1 MPEISEEQKQQDQR
15 LAEKM
20 AQVKNKIF
28 ILSGKG
34 GVGKSTV
41 AVNLAYAL
49 ALEGSQV
56 GLMDVDV
63 HGPNIAKMLGIED
76 KTLTGS
82 QQAMEPVEVIPGLKA
97 VSLALAGND
106 ADTPFIWRGPLKTG
120 LIRQFLAD
128 VEWGPLDYLIVDTP
142 PGTGDEPLSAIQ
154 NVPEPTGGVIV
165 TTPQD
170 VALLDS
176 RKSVNFARKLDLPV
190 LGIVENMSGFACPH
204 CGKEIPIFGKGGGE
218 KAAQEMGVP
227 FLGALPLDP
236 AVVVSGD
243 QGRPFSNGDG
253 EPSPVTEAA
262 RGVIARMREIIRG
275 RKGRPAPGPGSE
287 VRRRRASSVG
297 QGASP

>member
-1 MPEISEEQKQQDQR
+1 MEEQQNPQQKREEEQKQQEAR

-20 AQVKNKIF
+20 GQVKNKIF
-28 ILSGKG
+28 VLSGKG

-41 AVNLAYAL
+41 AVNMAYAL
-49 ALEGSQV
+49 ALEGFQV
-56 GLMDVDV
+56 GLMDVDI

-97 VSLALAGND
+97 VSLALAGSD

-154 NVPEPTGGVIV
+154 LVPEPTGGVIV

-204 CGKEIPIFGKGGGE
+204 CGQEITVFGKGGGE
-218 KAAQEMGVP
+218 KAAEEMGVP

-243 QGRPFSNGDG
+243 QGRPLSTETG
-253 EPSPVTEAA
+253 EPSPVVEAA
-262 RGVIARMREIIRG
+262 KGVITRMGEEIRG
-275 RKGRPAPGPGSE
+275 
-287 VRRRRASSVG
+287 
-297 QGASP
+297 